1 MHDTKPCLTRP
12 RSLLQRQVAMH
23 RWEAEGG
30 ALAQRATQQALRRD
44 LASLAPGEAVA
55 RLTQLHIR
63 VIALENMVISLLA
76 QASDRQLDIAREM
89 AIFISPRCG
98 ATPHGLTIGAA
109 VEMNSLVDR
118 ASRFRT

>member
-1 MHDTKPCLTRP
+1 MHDTKPGLTRP
-12 RSLLQRQVAMH
+12 RSLLPCQVAMH

-30 ALAQRATQQALRRD
+30 ALAQRATQQAPRRD

-89 AIFISPRCG
+89 AIFIS
-98 ATPHGLTIGAA
+98 
-109 VEMNSLVDR
+109 R
-118 ASRFRT
+118 ASILRPKNSGVRPTISPDINTAMMIKM